1 MKLGYSPTTASVL
14 ELDDAYKLAVELGL
28 EFVELAFE
36 LQEISAQV
44 QPPARVIELSRATG
58 VGTTVHLPFTDL
70 NLASLIPK
78 TRALAVERVQRG
90 LDYAAAV
97 GARCGVLHSGQNPFY
112 HPLAVPL
119 AENALRASLAAL
131 VASVPVA
138 LENLALSRADFV
150 RGPDALQ
157 ALTAEAGF
165 ANCFDFGHAFV
176 EGCAEDCVD
185 ERGAQAG
192 ASAGDALIT
201 RYLDVL
207 GDRVIHLHLHGND
220 GSADQHLATDEGRV
234 PYARYA
240 GFLNAFEG
248 TACLE
253 VAGGRE
259 ALARS
264 VAHIRALAATPAQ
277 VDSAFPQKAKERA
290 EGSVEETAKP
300 A

>member
-14 ELDDAYKLAVELGL
+14 ELDDAYRLAVELEL

-36 LQEISAQV
+36 LQEISAQT
-44 QPPARVIELSRATG
+44 QPPARVLALSRATG
-58 VGTTVHLPFTDL
+58 VETTVHLPFTDL

-78 TRALAVERVQRG
+78 TRALSVERVQRG

-119 AENALRASLAAL
+119 AENALRASFAAL
-131 VASVPVA
+131 GASVPVA

-150 RGPDALQ
+150 RGPDTLQ
-157 ALTAEAGF
+157 ALADEAGF

-176 EGCAEDCVD
+176 EGCTGAENAADACS
-185 ERGAQAG
+185 EGGTRAG
-192 ASAGDALIT
+192 EALVA

-207 GDRVIHLHLHGND
+207 GSRVIHLHLHGND
-220 GSADQHLATDEGRV
+220 GSADQHLATDEGGV

-240 GFLNAFEG
+240 GFLNAFGG

-253 VAGGRE
+253 VAGGKE
-259 ALARS
+259 ALTRS
-264 VAHIRALAATPAQ
+264 VAHIRALTAMPSQIPA
-277 VDSAFPQKAKERA
+277 SPRA
-290 EGSVEETAKP
+290 VEGASRTG
-300 A
+300 

>member
-14 ELDDAYKLAVELGL
+14 ELDDAYKLAVELEL

-36 LQEISAQV
+36 LQEISAQT
-44 QPPARVIELSRATG
+44 QPPARVLALSRATG
-58 VGTTVHLPFTDL
+58 VETTVHLPFTDL

-97 GARCGVLHSGQNPFY
+97 GAHCGVLHSGQNPFY

-119 AENALRASLAAL
+119 AENALRASFAAL
-131 VASVPVA
+131 GASVPVA

-150 RGPDALQ
+150 RGPDALH
-157 ALTAEAGF
+157 ALADEAGF
-165 ANCFDFGHAFV
+165 ANCLDFGHAFV
-176 EGCAEDCVD
+176 EGCTGGYVEDDAEG
-185 ERGAQAG
+185 GAH
-192 ASAGDALIT
+192 SGDALIA

-220 GSADQHLATDEGRV
+220 GSADQHLATDEGSV

-240 GFLNAFEG
+240 GFLNAFGG

-253 VAGGRE
+253 VAGGKE

-264 VAHIRALAATPAQ
+264 VAHIRALTATPSQ
-277 VDSAFPQKAKERA
+277 VPASPQTV
-290 EGSVEETAKP
+290 EGAARTG
-300 A
+300 

>member
-14 ELDDAYKLAVELGL
+14 ELDDAFELAVELEL
-28 EFVELAFE
+28 EFIELAFE
-36 LQEISAQV
+36 LQEISAQT
-44 QPPARVIELSRATG
+44 QPPARVRELSRATG
-58 VGTTVHLPFTDL
+58 VETTVHLPFTDL

-78 TRALAVERVQRG
+78 TRALSVERVQRG

-97 GARCGVLHSGQNPFY
+97 GAHCGVLHSGQNPFY

-119 AENALRASLAAL
+119 AENALRASFAAL
-131 VASVPVA
+131 EANVPVA

-157 ALTAEAGF
+157 ALTVEAGF

-176 EGCAEDCVD
+176 EGCTEDTENTTENTADACSQ
-185 ERGAQAG
+185 GG
-192 ASAGDALIT
+192 THAGDALIA

-207 GDRVIHLHLHGND
+207 GSRVIHLHLHGND
-220 GSADQHLATDEGRV
+220 GSADQHLATDEGSV
-234 PYARYA
+234 PYTRYA
-240 GFLNAFEG
+240 GFLNAFGG

-253 VAGGRE
+253 VAGGKE

-264 VAHIRALAATPAQ
+264 VTHIRALTAPPSQVPASPRT
-277 VDSAFPQKAKERA
+277 V
-290 EGSVEETAKP
+290 EGASRTS
-300 A
+300 